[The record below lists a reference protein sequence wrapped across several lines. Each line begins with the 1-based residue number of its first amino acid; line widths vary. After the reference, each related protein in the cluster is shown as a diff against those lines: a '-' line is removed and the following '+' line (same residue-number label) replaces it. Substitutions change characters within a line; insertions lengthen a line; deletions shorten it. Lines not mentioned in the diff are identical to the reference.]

1 MTEADYFALIGLA
14 FAIVI
19 ADIAIRWW
27 QEMNNRNK
35 K

>member
-1 MTEADYFALIGLA
+1 MADADYFALIGLA
-14 FAIVI
+14 VAIVI

>member
-1 MTEADYFALIGLA
+1 MTDADYFALIGLA
-14 FAIVI
+14 AAIVI